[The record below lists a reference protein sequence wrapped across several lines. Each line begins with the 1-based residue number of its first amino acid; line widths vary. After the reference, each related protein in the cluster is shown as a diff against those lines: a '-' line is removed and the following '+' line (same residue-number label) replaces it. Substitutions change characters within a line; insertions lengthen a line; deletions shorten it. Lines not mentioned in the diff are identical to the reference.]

1 MEKDLNHTQPVSDR
15 LIASWEIA
23 SIISSFLMAEWI
35 IRPFGSRDRFIAAIP
50 LGIALIV
57 MILSHVARGETLRAI
72 GWRLDNF
79 WPAIRFLAI
88 PTAGMA
94 VLIVLAGWATSG
106 FGSNKWREWQWV
118 AWLPFWALV
127 QQYALQGFINRRA
140 QIVFG
145 VGYRSVLAVA
155 LVFAVL
161 HLPNPWLTVATFV
174 GGALWAAAY
183 QRFPN
188 LFAVSLCHSLMSLL
202 LVWALPGSVLGGVR
216 VGLRYFV

>member
-35 IRPFGSRDRFIAAIP
+35 IRPFGSRDKFIAAIP

-57 MILSHVARGETLRAI
+57 MIISHVARGETLRTI
-72 GWRLDNF
+72 GWRTDNF

-88 PTAGMA
+88 PTAGM
-94 VLIVLAGWATSG
+94 VILIVLAGWATRG

-118 AWLPFWALV
+118 VWLPVWALI
-127 QQYALQGFINRRA
+127 QQYALQGFVNRRI

-145 VGYRSVLAVA
+145 AGYRSVLAVA

-202 LVWALPGSVLGGVR
+202 LVWAVPGSVLGGLR